1 MKTRSICCSVA
12 ALLAICLSACQGT
25 PRPTPEP
32 LPSPNFANAGPKD
45 DVTAANRAATREIEL
60 LRALL
65 VTDQKAV
72 ELARQNEQ
80 YSESLFDSG
89 RLSHQEL
96 MRAQLETLKLEQ
108 QLLIH
113 QRDLAVAVADAE
125 RKSPQ

>member
-1 MKTRSICCSVA
+1 MKTRSICYSVA
-12 ALLAICLSACQGT
+12 AVMAICSSACQGV
-25 PRPTPEP
+25 PRAAPQP
-32 LPSPNFANAGPKD
+32 LPSPNFANSGPTN
-45 DVTAANRAATREIEL
+45 DVTAASRASTREIEL

-80 YSESLFDSG
+80 YSQSLFDSG

-113 QRDLAVAVADAE
+113 QRDLAVALADAE
-125 RKSPQ
+125 RKSPE